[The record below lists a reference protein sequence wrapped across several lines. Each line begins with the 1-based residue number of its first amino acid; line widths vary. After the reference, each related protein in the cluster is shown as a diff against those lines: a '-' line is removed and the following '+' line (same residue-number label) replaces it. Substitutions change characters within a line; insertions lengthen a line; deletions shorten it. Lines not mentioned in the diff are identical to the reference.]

1 MKIIEV
7 TKENWG
13 KYKNQMLNLENKVK
27 NDMIKQGIG
36 DLFFTTG
43 EDIEEYANDPRHH
56 VHIMVDDHDNV
67 LAQTYLIG
75 AGSHIQGDYSDLP
88 KYFTM
93 GENFLQYIKVNKYEN
108 EEDFLHAANS
118 IYLAKTYAFKYA
130 LRKIYGSENTERF
143 MSDLNK
149 EKSSETHFDERT
161 ELRRNI
167 NKYMSEFMTN
177 HGMEELYRQFY
188 TVDSKKAQYESS
200 DITKAYDSF
209 LKASEVTVYSQKMEN
224 PEDYFEANV
233 YNTIEVDTY
242 ITDPEA
248 RRHGSA
254 KILSTLA
261 LTETINEFFDNN
273 KSDVLYLSIT
283 LHKDNY
289 LSENVAN
296 FLGFK
301 DYIDL
306 ERRATI
312 ERKAY
317 MKRIDR
323 ANYEEY
329 IDYLNK
335 KIKYFYNYG
344 NANVTDKEIE
354 LFEMEKENHNQ
365 EIIDEIDR
373 RLKTEIF
380 SDELK
385 KFITNIRNNLQG
397 ETKVKQ
403 TKTK

>member
-7 TKENWG
+7 TKENWN
-13 KYKNQMLNLENKVK
+13 KYKIQMLNLENKVK

-56 VHIMVDDHDNV
+56 VHIMIDENDNV
-67 LAQTYLIG
+67 LAQTYIIG

-93 GENFLQYIKVNKYEN
+93 GENFIQYIKEKKYKN

-130 LRKIYGSENTERF
+130 LRKIYGNEDTKRF

-149 EKSSETHFDERT
+149 EKESETHFDERT

-167 NKYMSEFMTN
+167 NKYMSEFMTER
-177 HGMEELYRQFY
+177 GMEELYRQFY
-188 TVDSKKAQYESS
+188 TINSEKAHFESS
-200 DITKAYDSF
+200 EITKAYDSF
-209 LKASEVTVYSQKMEN
+209 LEASKVTVYSQKMDN
-224 PEDYFEANV
+224 PEEYFEANV

-261 LTETINEFFDNN
+261 LTETINEFFDKNE
-273 KSDVLYLSIT
+273 SDILYLSIT

-323 ANYEEY
+323 SNYKEY
-329 IDYLNK
+329 INYLNK
-335 KIKYFYNYG
+335 KLTYFYGYG
-344 NANVTDKEIE
+344 NEEITPEEKE
-354 LFEMEKENHNQ
+354 LYEMEKAHHNQ
-365 EIIDEIDR
+365 EIVEEIDR
-373 RLKTEIF
+373 RLETDEF
-380 SDELK
+380 SDDIK
-385 KFITNIRNNLQG
+385 KFITNIKSTIQG
-397 ETKVKQ
+397 EQNKQ
-403 TKTK
+403 SKRI